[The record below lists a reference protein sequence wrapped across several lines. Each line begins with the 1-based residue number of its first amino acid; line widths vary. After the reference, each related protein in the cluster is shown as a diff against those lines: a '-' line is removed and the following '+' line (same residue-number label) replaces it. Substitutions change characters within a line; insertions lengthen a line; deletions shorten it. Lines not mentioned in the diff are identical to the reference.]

1 MYVHLYL
8 PHIKNTGT
16 TTIPQ
21 IQYCFTAIGKSLVSY
36 YQFLLQFSLFF
47 LYSIIQDNYLLVW
60 IPQGSLKIINCNNCT
75 LVDLWSI
82 LLSYF
87 VSSTI
92 RENISALLM
101 LLIQVLYYYLIMDLF
116 FKFQEKI
123 PLLLN
128 IHLSS
133 FLASL

>member
-60 IPQGSLKIINCNNCT
+60 IPQGSLKIINCNNCA

-116 FKFQEKI
+116 LNFKKKFHFCSTSTF
-123 PLLLN
+123 PL
-128 IHLSS
+128 S
-133 FLASL
+133 